1 MEPHLSRCSTPN
13 SFGYIIF
20 ITSSPSAD
28 PVSTAFTAHPGSW
41 NPLPSLQIPKS
52 ELLHPTPPAWN
63 PSTGSWVLSDCHL
76 KFHSCCLSIGV
87 KIKSPNTARELHP
100 SGTHQP
106 HELSDLIIPTASYQ
120 PQPSSFTATPAQG
133 SSPVSSVCWLHF
145 FCLATQLSFYY
156 DLKVPPKFIY

>member
-1 MEPHLSRCSTPN
+1 MQNTNHSLQEFCSWVPETTEKVWEMEPHLSRCSTPN

-63 PSTGSWVLSDCHL
+63 PSTGNWVLSDCHI
-76 KFHSCCLSIGV
+76 KFHSCFLSIGV
-87 KIKSPNTARELHP
+87 KIKSPNM
-100 SGTHQP
+100 
-106 HELSDLIIPTASYQ
+106 
-120 PQPSSFTATPAQG
+120 AQG
-133 SSPVSSVCWLHF
+133 ASSKWYPSIPRALWPHHPHSILSAPALHLHCYSSTGL
-145 FCLATQLSFYY
+145 
-156 DLKVPPKFIY
+156 